1 MSDTGKRMVVALGG
15 NAMIL
20 PGQRGTI
27 SEQVANIRS
36 SINDVVTL
44 ISEGWET
51 VITHGNGPQV
61 GDMLLMVEAARGR
74 VPELPL
80 GVCVADTEGAMGYMI
95 QQALLNRFHQRGLRK
110 GVVTIITQVMVD
122 RNDPAFENPTK
133 PVGPYMSAA
142 EAEEFRTRRAWE
154 FMEVS
159 EEGFR
164 RVVPSPQPLEIVER
178 ETIRRLLDAGEVVI
192 AAGGGGIPVAEAEDG
207 TLDGVDAVI
216 DKDFAASVLARDVSA
231 QYLAMLTGVPNVY
244 LNFRKPRQTPLHR
257 LTVEE
262 AEGYLAEGQFP
273 PGSMGP
279 KMQAAVSFIK
289 QGGKEA
295 LITSVDGL
303 RAAILGQGG
312 TRMTS

>member
-1 MSDTGKRMVVALGG
+1 MSETRKRIVVALGG

-27 SEQVANIRS
+27 REQVANIRS
-36 SINDVVTL
+36 SINDVATL
-44 ISEGWET
+44 ITEGWET

-95 QQALLNRFHQRGLRK
+95 QQALLNHFRQQGIRS
-110 GVVTIITQVMVD
+110 GVVTIITQMLVD
-122 RNDPAFENPTK
+122 KDDPAFENPTK

-142 EAEEFRTRRAWE
+142 EAEEFHTRRAWE

-159 EEGFR
+159 EQGFR
-164 RVVPSPQPLEIVER
+164 RAVPSPQPIEIVEK

-192 AAGGGGIPVAEAEDG
+192 AAGGGGIPVAEGEDA
-207 TLDGVDAVI
+207 TLEGVDAVI
-216 DKDFAASVLARDVSA
+216 DKDFAACVLARDVSA
-231 QYLAMLTGVPNVY
+231 QYLAMLTGVDHAY
-244 LNFRKPRQTPLHR
+244 LHFGTPRQTPLPR
-257 LTVEE
+257 LTVAE
-262 AEGYLAEGQFP
+262 AEAYLAEGHFP

-279 KMQAAVSFIK
+279 KVQAAVRFLK
-289 QGGKEA
+289 DGGKEA
-295 LITSVDGL
+295 LIASVEGL
-303 RAAILGQGG
+303 RSAILGEGG
-312 TRMTS
+312 TRITR

>member
-1 MSDTGKRMVVALGG
+1 MVALGG

-20 PGQRGTI
+20 PGQRGTV
-27 SEQVANIRS
+27 SEQIVNVRS

-44 ISEGWET
+44 ITEGWEM

-95 QQALLNRFHQRGLRK
+95 QQALLNRFRQRGLRK
-110 GVVTIITQVMVD
+110 GVVTIVTQVLVD

-133 PVGPYMSAA
+133 PVGPYMSAV
-142 EAEEFRTRRAWE
+142 EAEEFQMRRAWE
-154 FMEVS
+154 FMEAS

-164 RVVPSPQPLEIVER
+164 RVVPSPQPIEMVEK

-192 AAGGGGIPVAEAEDG
+192 AAGGGGIPVVEREDV
-207 TLDGVDAVI
+207 TLEGVDAVI

-231 QYLAMLTGVPNVY
+231 ERLAMLTGVEHVCLHFETPQ
-244 LNFRKPRQTPLHR
+244 QTPLHR
-257 LTVEE
+257 LTVAQAE
-262 AEGYLAEGQFP
+262 AYLAEGHFL
-273 PGSMGP
+273 PGSMGS
-279 KMQAAVSFIK
+279 KVQAAVSFLK
-289 QGGKEA
+289 EGGEEA

-303 RAAILGQGG
+303 RAATMGKGG
-312 TRMTS
+312 TRITH